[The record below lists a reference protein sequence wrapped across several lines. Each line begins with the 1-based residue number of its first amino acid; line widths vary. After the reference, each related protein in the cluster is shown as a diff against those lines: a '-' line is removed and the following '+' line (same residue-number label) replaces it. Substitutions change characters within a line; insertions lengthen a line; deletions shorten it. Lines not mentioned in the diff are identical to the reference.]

1 MEIKNIAVFG
11 TGLMG
16 KGIIQVLAGID
27 YRVYVFSRSIDSED
41 RFKKYLQYELNKGRI
56 QESFINTIF
65 KNIEFFNYGE
75 FKKLSD
81 ADLVIESTKEDKELK
96 KNLLCEISGY
106 CKPDTIFVTNTSTFS
121 VTELSSSIKK
131 QSKFCG
137 MHFFSPVPMMPL
149 VEVIRGLCTDDET
162 INKVFKLAEDIGKI
176 PVIVKDTPGFILNR
190 LMAPYI
196 KEAVCLLEEG
206 VTSAEEIDKIVTLGM
221 NLKVGPLKLADL
233 IGLDVIKVCME
244 NLYCEYK
251 ESRFNSILL
260 NNMVRAG
267 MIGRKAGA
275 GFYNYNG

>member
-41 RFKKYLQYELNKGRI
+41 RFKKYLQYELNKGRF